1 MMNKILKQ
9 SKSSE
14 NIIHNFE
21 TFKNSYTNG
30 LNEQFNH
37 PRVATETSDDL
48 TNVKERVLVLELNLN
63 HAIENFKKDLELLCV
78 ELSNQCEQNTLRTQI
93 NEDNISSMN
102 TNYQEIVGQY
112 NQMLMQLNEV
122 KNSLSE
128 SKEKRRSFID
138 NFFWPFILCST
149 VAVLSFFLGKFMAM
163 TG

>member
-1 MMNKILKQ
+1 MMNNILKQ
-9 SKSSE
+9 SKTSE

-37 PRVATETSDDL
+37 PRVAVQASDDL
-48 TNVKERVLVLELNLN
+48 GNLKERVLVLELNLE

-93 NEDNISSMN
+93 NEENISSMN
-102 TNYQEIVGQY
+102 TNYQEIIGQY

-122 KNSLSE
+122 KNTLSE
-128 SKEKRRSFID
+128 TKEKKRSFID
-138 NFFWPFILCST
+138 NFLWPLLMCGT
-149 VAVLSFFLGKFMAM
+149 VAVISFFLGKFMTM